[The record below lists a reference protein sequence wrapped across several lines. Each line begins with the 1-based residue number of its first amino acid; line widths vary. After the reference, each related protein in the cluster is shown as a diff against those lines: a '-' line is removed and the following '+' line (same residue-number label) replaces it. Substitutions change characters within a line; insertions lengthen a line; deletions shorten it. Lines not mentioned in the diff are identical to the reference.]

1 MARIAIIPT
10 MKLTTR
16 IKQAIK
22 AWHDRRYG
30 YDELSSFL
38 YAISILLVVLAVLL
52 QSSIPL
58 FASLLLILLN
68 ILRAYSKNIEK
79 RTRENDIFLAPFSF
93 IKRLFSKKNTI
104 GEPQDKS

>member
-1 MARIAIIPT
+1 
-10 MKLTTR
+10 MKLTKK

-22 AWHDRRYG
+22 DWHDRRYG

-38 YAISILLVVLAVLL
+38 YAMSILLIVLAILI

-79 RTRENDIFLAPFSF
+79 RTRENDFFLAPFRF

>member
-1 MARIAIIPT
+1 
-10 MKLTTR
+10 MKLTKK

-22 AWHDRRYG
+22 DWHDRRYG

-38 YAISILLVVLAVLL
+38 YAMSILLIVLAILI

-58 FASLLLILLN
+58 FASLFLILLN

-79 RTRENDIFLAPFSF
+79 RTRENDFFLAPFRF
-93 IKRLFSKKNTI
+93 IKKLFSKKKAPI
-104 GEPQDKS
+104 QEPQDRS

>member
-1 MARIAIIPT
+1 
-10 MKLTTR
+10 MKLTEKM
-16 IKQAIK
+16 KQAIK

-30 YDELSSFL
+30 YDELSGFL
-38 YAISILLVVLAVLL
+38 YALSILAIVLAIPFQTNILL
-52 QSSIPL
+52 
-58 FASLLLILLN
+58 FVSLLLIVLN

-79 RTRENDIFLAPFSF
+79 RTRENDIFLAPFRF